1 MKTKIQIKTVF
12 GKLIFEYEK
21 ENNTIKDT
29 LIEAMQNM
37 IIDFRDADFRDA
49 DFRDADLRGVDLS
62 GAYLRGADLRGAD
75 LRGTDL
81 RDADLRGTYLSDA
94 DFRGTYLRGA
104 DLRGADLRDAKENKI
119 NIKKI
124 AVFIG
129 LYQYSVYAIID
140 SRNSKWIKM
149 GCYLRRLKEWEKD
162 FWNNTSEFPNDNSEK
177 SQLRLFAFETAKQW
191 FKIINTK

>member
-1 MKTKIQIKTVF
+1 MKIKIQLKTVF

-29 LIEAMQNM
+29 LIEALQNG
-37 IIDFRDADFRDA
+37 ADLSNA
-49 DFRDADLRGVDLS
+49 DLSDADLRGAYFR
-62 GAYLRGADLRGAD
+62 GAYLSNADLRG
-75 LRGTDL
+75 
-81 RDADLRGTYLSDA
+81 
-94 DFRGTYLRGA
+94 
-104 DLRGADLRDAKENKI
+104 AKENKI

-124 AVFIG
+124 AVFTG

-191 FKIINTK
+191 FNIVK